1 VSGKKI
7 KEEYIVSSLVMLVLV
22 LAAVASTMFFTRI
35 DMTQSRAFSISKISR
50 ELYKDIP
57 EEVDI
62 VYYVSSRLK
71 KDQANPKRIEDMLRS
86 YAAAS
91 HGKIRVDVRD
101 PESSG
106 ETQAMAEYGIPSQ
119 QYRIIEKNQ
128 ASVANVYTGIVIK
141 YLDRS
146 EVIPLAWDV
155 SNLEYDLTRTVRKAV
170 KGSGEV
176 VEVLVGDSDKSW
188 SNDYTILA
196 QALKSG
202 GWTVRERKAGES
214 VADDVGVLV
223 VLGNSKLDDYDLY
236 PVDQFIMRGGKV
248 FFAVKGVNIVTSY
261 GMYAMPL
268 EKNAT
273 LAMLKAYGA
282 EVKGELVMDE
292 ASLTIPFQM
301 QDPVSGGVAYSLV
314 RYPYWVSVSQQNVA
328 PSNPV
333 TAKFSGLDLFWPS
346 PIELSEV
353 PGLSSVT
360 IAKTTP
366 KAWRATK
373 DFVVNPQ
380 QEASFY
386 AESADTKGQY
396 ALAAAISGRFPSY
409 FAGKKPP
416 ARDGEKP
423 SWKDPL
429 PSSAESRI
437 MVVSSSDFAT
447 DILNYSK
454 SDFNAT
460 FVSSCVDWLSSDSD
474 LLSIKTRSYQ
484 DNRLNKI
491 QDEGRKNGLIGLSY
505 VITLVLVPSGVVA
518 FGIVRFI
525 RRKRR
530 SGLERG
536 KEVLN
541 DISK

>member
-7 KEEYIVSSLVMLVLV
+7 KEEYIVSSLVALVLV
-22 LAAVASTMFFTRI
+22 LAAVASTMFFSRI

-86 YAAAS
+86 YAAS
-91 HGKIRVDVRD
+91 SRGKIRVDVRD

-188 SNDYTILA
+188 TNDYTILA

-273 LAMLKAYGA
+273 LAMLKTYGA

-328 PSNPV
+328 SSNPV

-346 PIELSEV
+346 PLVLSDV
-353 PGLSSVT
+353 PGLASVT
-360 IAKTTP
+360 IAKTTQ

-396 ALAAAISGRFPSY
+396 ALAAAISGKFPSY
-409 FAGKKPP
+409 FSGKKPP

-423 SWKDPL
+423 SWKEPL

-505 VITLVLVPSGVVA
+505 IITLVLVPSGVVA